1 MTLSGLNRLPRT
13 AVAPGSGRRCARAA
27 GAAILSMTVLV
38 PGAELAAR
46 LQWYA
51 MEPRWVEKMQL
62 PPLTR
67 KQLTAAIEAA
77 RVYMLNHQRP
87 AGNFVYEYD
96 MVLNTIPDDDN
107 PVRQAGALWSLA
119 SLYRERPTPDT
130 RKTVIRGLDFFFR
143 ITRPLSCGQVGPVYP
158 GEEAIRTGTVAL
170 LCLALVDFCRA
181 EEQYG
186 PRAGG
191 GLYQAWLSKYL
202 DYLQAME
209 LSGGGWSREYYPEL
223 NESDPEPSGYYDGEA
238 LLAYSRAARY
248 LGHTELV
255 PKVERLAPI
264 LAARY
269 TVDVWETSL
278 ASNKTGAFFQWGCM
292 AFAEYTEAG
301 WKDANLLADATMAL
315 AWWAVYARRVQHRTG
330 NTAYAVEGLLAAC
343 RVATNRGERQAA
355 ERLATVARTM
365 LTRLI
370 SWQAGGP
377 LQKHNDFLQR
387 RKDML
392 RAVGGVMSG
401 ADSGVI
407 RIDVVQH
414 QLHAM
419 LMALELLFPE

>member
-1 MTLSGLNRLPRT
+1 MTLSGLTRLPKT
-13 AVAPGSGRRCARAA
+13 AVAPCGGGRCARAV
-27 GAAILSMTVLV
+27 GGVILSLTVLA

-51 MEPRWVEKMQL
+51 MEPHWMEKTQL

-67 KQLTAAIEAA
+67 NQLTAAIEAA

-96 MVLNTIPDDDN
+96 MVLNKIPDDDN
-107 PVRQAGALWSLA
+107 PVRQAGALWALA
-119 SLYRERPTPDT
+119 ALYRQRPTPDT
-130 RKTVIRGLDFFFR
+130 RNTVIRGLDFFFR
-143 ITRPLSCGQVGPVYP
+143 ITKPLPCGQAGPVYP
-158 GEEAIRTGTVAL
+158 GEQTVRTGTVAL

-181 EEQYG
+181 EEAFA
-186 PRAGG
+186 PRVGR
-191 GLYQAWLSKYL
+191 GLYQAWLRKYL

-209 LSGGGWSREYYPEL
+209 LSNGGWSREYYPEL
-223 NESDPEPSGYYDGEA
+223 NESDPEPSAYYDGEA

-248 LGHTELV
+248 LGQAELV
-255 PKVERLAPI
+255 PKVERFAPI

-269 TVDVWETSL
+269 TVDAWEERL
-278 ASNKTGAFFQWGCM
+278 DSNKTSGFFQWGCM

-301 WKDANLLADATMAL
+301 WKDADLLADAAMAL
-315 AWWAVYARRVQHRTG
+315 AWWSVYTRRVQHRTG

-355 ERLATVARTM
+355 ERLAAVARTM

-387 RKDML
+387 RKDAL
-392 RAVGGVMSG
+392 RVVGGVMSQ
-401 ADSGVI
+401 ADSGII
-407 RIDVVQH
+407 RIDIVQH